1 VNLVNS
7 RVTRRVSGR
16 KSDVLDGPWIW
27 PLMTYGRLKGA
38 CRPANSAR
46 YVRWCA
52 NAPLRLQEHSRC
64 VPRRQKAL
72 TPMNS
77 PLDNVVSD
85 LTGKTGLA
93 ILRRIVAGEHDPENL
108 GSLAFGV
115 GSAILPIA

>member
-1 VNLVNS
+1 MNLVNS

-52 NAPLRLQEHSRC
+52 NAPFRFKSTRAVC
-64 VPRRQKAL
+64 RAGKRR
-72 TPMNS
+72 
-77 PLDNVVSD
+77 
-85 LTGKTGLA
+85 
-93 ILRRIVAGEHDPENL
+93 
-108 GSLAFGV
+108 
-115 GSAILPIA
+115 